1 MAGVSLC
8 TIGNAGTLLT
18 YGLGVVLEWR
28 QLAGV
33 LACLALPYIIGLLTC
48 VPNDDNVM
56 IGESSN
62 TFGNSFVSKDLTI
75 YIICDVKNTP
85 DTLFGF
91 YAPLQ

>member
-62 TFGNSFVSKDLTI
+62 TFGNSFVSKD
-75 YIICDVKNTP
+75 Y
-85 DTLFGF
+85 
-91 YAPLQ
+91 LQVVRYSHWELL

>member
-62 TFGNSFVSKDLTI
+62 TFGNSFVSKDYLK
-75 YIICDVKNTP
+75 VKITP
-85 DTLFGF
+85 VTWLFAANNMLSNF
-91 YAPLQ
+91 ES